1 MSESTDPK
9 LIPRT
14 PPGRANRRARAFGDE
29 ITRLRQKGY
38 GYVAIQEA
46 LADAG
51 VIVSKSTVQ
60 REVAR
65 LCRQPSVPARGFPAV
80 LVHQRVQTDPTE
92 SFPPPRRSPDKPRSG
107 KDITESFMK
116 GRITNPLFRNRSVT

>member
-1 MSESTDPK
+1 MK

-14 PPGRANRRARAFGDE
+14 AAGRTNRRARAFSNE
-29 ITRLRQKGY
+29 IARLHKEGY

-51 VIVSKSTVQ
+51 VVVSKSTVQ

-65 LCRQPSVPARGFPAV
+65 IARNVPPLPGPQPLAGQISKS
-80 LVHQRVQTDPTE
+80 PTPE
-92 SFPPPRRSPDKPRSG
+92 VSLSPPPGDETRSG
-107 KDITESFMK
+107 KDIAAAFIK
-116 GRITNPLFRNRSVT
+116 GQITNPLLRTRS

>member
-1 MSESTDPK
+1 MK

-14 PPGRANRRARAFGDE
+14 PPGRTNRRARAFGEE
-29 ITRLRQKGY
+29 IARLRCEGY

-65 LCRQPSVPARGFPAV
+65 MSRPIPQTGKYSTTAR
-80 LVHQRVQTDPTE
+80 VHTASGPISTE
-92 SFPPPRRSPDKPRSG
+92 SFTPPIGPPLHQRRSGRDVA
-107 KDITESFMK
+107 EAFMK
-116 GRITNPLFRNRSVT
+116 GQITNPLFRSKEPR

>member
-1 MSESTDPK
+1 MNGKK

-14 PPGRANRRARAFGDE
+14 AAGRANRRARAFSSE
-29 ITRLRQKGY
+29 IARLRREGY

-51 VIVSKSTVQ
+51 VADSKSTVQ

-65 LCRQPSVPARGFPAV
+65 IARAAPSNPGPAPPAAKASAIHAPV
-80 LVHQRVQTDPTE
+80 APE
-92 SFPPPRRSPDKPRSG
+92 PSPIDDERLSA
-107 KDITESFMK
+107 KDIAKAYMK
-116 GRITNPLFRNRSVT
+116 DQITNPLFRNRS